1 MKLTKQQLD
10 YAIGRMRSKLR
21 ENKSKE
27 YPEPFVPSMYE
38 DPEAVYQVL
47 SKSKAPV
54 VDKNIFIK
62 TWKNEYRS
70 EILCKFF
77 LFPVAFD
84 KKHED
89 YKRKITEVDAK
100 YEKLEQELEDK
111 LFLSGNA
118 QEALDLINSL

>member
-10 YAIGRMRSKLR
+10 YAIGRMRSKVR

-27 YPEPFVPSMYE
+27 YPEPYVSSMLE

-54 VDKNIFIK
+54 VDKNIFIQ
-62 TWKNEYRS
+62 TWKKEYKS
-70 EILCKFF
+70 EVLCKFF
-77 LFPVAFD
+77 LFPVSFD

-100 YEKLEQELEDK
+100 YEKIEQELQDK
-111 LFLSGNA
+111 LYLSGNA
-118 QEALDLINSL
+118 EEALELINSL

>member
-1 MKLTKQQLD
+1 MKLSKQQLD

-27 YPEPFVPSMYE
+27 YPENVSSMME

-47 SKSKAPV
+47 SKSKAPL

-77 LFPVAFD
+77 LFPVSFD

-89 YKRKITEVDAK
+89 YKRKITEVNAK

>member
-1 MKLTKQQLD
+1 MKLSKQQLD
-10 YAIGRMRSKLR
+10 YAICRMRSKLR

-27 YPEPFVPSMYE
+27 YPENVSSMME

-47 SKSKAPV
+47 SKSKAPL

-77 LFPVAFD
+77 LFPVSFD

>member
-10 YAIGRMRSKLR
+10 YAIGRMRSKVR

-27 YPEPFVPSMYE
+27 YPAPYVSSMLE

-54 VDKNIFIK
+54 VDKNIFIQ
-62 TWKNEYRS
+62 TWKKEYKS
-70 EILCKFF
+70 EVLCKFF
-77 LFPVAFD
+77 LFPVSFD

-100 YEKLEQELEDK
+100 YEKIEQELQDK
-111 LFLSGNA
+111 LYLSGNA
-118 QEALDLINSL
+118 EEALELINSL

>member
-1 MKLTKQQLD
+1 
-10 YAIGRMRSKLR
+10 
-21 ENKSKE
+21 
-27 YPEPFVPSMYE
+27 
-38 DPEAVYQVL
+38 
-47 SKSKAPV
+47 
-54 VDKNIFIK
+54 
-62 TWKNEYRS
+62 
-70 EILCKFF
+70 LCKFF
-77 LFPVAFD
+77 LFPVSFD

>member
-1 MKLTKQQLD
+1 M
-10 YAIGRMRSKLR
+10 M
-21 ENKSKE
+21 
-27 YPEPFVPSMYE
+27 E

-47 SKSKAPV
+47 SKSKAPL

-70 EILCKFF
+70 EVLCKFF
-77 LFPVAFD
+77 LFPVSFD

>member
-27 YPEPFVPSMYE
+27 YPEPHVPSMFE

-47 SKSKAPV
+47 FKSKAPL

-70 EILCKFF
+70 EVLCKFF
-77 LFPVAFD
+77 LFPVSFD
-84 KKHED
+84 
-89 YKRKITEVDAK
+89 K

-118 QEALDLINSL
+118 QEALDLVNSL

>member
-1 MKLTKQQLD
+1 MKLSKQQLD

-21 ENKSKE
+21 ENKAKE
-27 YPEPFVPSMYE
+27 YPESYVSSMYE
-38 DPEAVYQVL
+38 DPEAVYQAL
-47 SKSKAPV
+47 SKSKAPL
-54 VDKNIFIK
+54 VDKNLFIK
-62 TWKNEYRS
+62 TWKSEYKS
-70 EILCKFF
+70 EVWCKFF
-77 LFPVAFD
+77 LFPVSFD

-100 YEKLEQELEDK
+100 YEKLERELEDK